1 MNHEARF
8 PEAYRAFLDFVGN
21 DVQRERHRVNRR
33 MLSVFI
39 WCFLVPVVLMLAVL
53 FLVKFG
59 LLPKRA
65 RTNVDWLILI
75 FPVLYSAY
83 ILGSEVLTGLP
94 SAFKRGGLATSLKQA
109 HREGEWRQRVCD
121 SLRTSL
127 RFTDSEWAWVVA
139 SFRTDLA
146 NMLQR
151 TKYLTALA
159 GAVFFLILQGIDSLG
174 EPESIVRNPMILWTE
189 ASNGISQL
197 MALALFLVLLYL
209 SGSQTYQSLTR
220 YLQSAE
226 LVVLE
231 KSASPSDK

>member
-1 MNHEARF
+1 
-8 PEAYRAFLDFVGN
+8 
-21 DVQRERHRVNRR
+21 
-33 MLSVFI
+33 
-39 WCFLVPVVLMLAVL
+39 
-53 FLVKFG
+53 
-59 LLPKRA
+59 
-65 RTNVDWLILI
+65 
-75 FPVLYSAY
+75 
-83 ILGSEVLTGLP
+83 
-94 SAFKRGGLATSLKQA
+94 
-109 HREGEWRQRVCD
+109 
-121 SLRTSL
+121 
-127 RFTDSEWAWVVA
+127 VA